1 MDSEKS
7 VSISRASFDPWLF
20 LHRRT

>member
-1 MDSEKS
+1 MNSEKS